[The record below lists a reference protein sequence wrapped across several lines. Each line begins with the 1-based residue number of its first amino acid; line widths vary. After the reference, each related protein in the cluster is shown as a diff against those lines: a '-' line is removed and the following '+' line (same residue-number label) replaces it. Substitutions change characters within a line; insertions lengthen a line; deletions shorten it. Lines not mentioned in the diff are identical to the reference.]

1 MKKKLISVLAAI
13 SLSAMLTACGDKDI
27 TGNYVNI
34 ANNDDVLTVTKS
46 QKNAKLYF
54 IESKGKS
61 SPYINLGVQKEGN
74 ELLLNSDRQK
84 VGIVDNDTI
93 IIKYQK
99 INETYK
105 KK

>member
-1 MKKKLISVLAAI
+1 MKKKLITALTDLG
-13 SLSAMLTACGDKDI
+13 LSMMLTACGDKDI
-27 TGNYVNI
+27 SGNYINI
-34 ANNDDVLTVTKS
+34 ANSDDILTVTKS
-46 QKNAKLYF
+46 QKNDKLYF

-74 ELLLNSDRQK
+74 NLLLNSDLQK
-84 VGIVDNDTI
+84 VGNINDDLI

-99 INETYK
+99 IDETYK